1 MQVKENTPKA
11 IILIIIGM
19 SAVAFQDTLIKYIS
33 SETNIFLILLFR
45 ALLGI
50 IFLSIFLK
58 IKKEPLIFKTNYPVL
73 TIIRV
78 LLFYSAFI
86 LYFFSLTKLSL
97 ATAVTLFFISP
108 FFITILSMIFL
119 NETIGFRRWLA
130 LIIGFIGVI
139 LVMDPKINNFN
150 IYSTFPVICAFFYA
164 LTMIIQKKTSL
175 EDSLYSQVSIFT
187 LEQLYVQL

>member
-1 MQVKENTPKA
+1 M
-11 IILIIIGM
+11 
-19 SAVAFQDTLIKYIS
+19 
-33 SETNIFLILLFR
+33 
-45 ALLGI
+45 
-50 IFLSIFLK
+50 
-58 IKKEPLIFKTNYPVL
+58 KKEPLIFKTNYSVL

-97 ATAVTLFFISP
+97 ATAVTLFFVSP

-150 IYSTFPVICAFFYA
+150 IYAFFPVICAFFYA

-175 EDSLYSQVSIFT
+175 EDSLYSQVFHIYIGATICINYDRLMS
-187 LEQLYVQL
+187 